1 MRHGLQPGAFHS
13 AFLVVHEYKGGY
25 LKQEGEKKIEESQA
39 LSVTPQLRGDE
50 REIVKLTKVRTRVH
64 TINTLLQPWAT
75 RKYRALNF
83 SLANNRSLTT

>member
-1 MRHGLQPGAFHS
+1 MAFSPAHS
-13 AFLVVHEYKGGY
+13 TLPFWSFMNIKEAISNKR
-25 LKQEGEKKIEESQA
+25 EKKKTEESQA

-50 REIVKLTKVRTRVH
+50 GEIVTLTKVRTRVH